1 MADDGRERQRLA
13 SWMAGLGVT
22 GITIIS
28 VTVIFLSTAHDEA
41 SKYVMAAVVP
51 LFASWVA
58 TVLAYYFARE
68 NLRSATDSVASLIS
82 TNAAQLDGV
91 SAKSKMIER
100 TRIVTLSD
108 QFKSA
113 LVTTTLKDIMDFLDQ
128 RGVGRSPIF
137 NPSGAVVQMLHT
149 SAINDFIRKQV
160 DPAKPA
166 APGAKPV
173 DQLTFTDLI
182 ADPQIKR
189 LLESSFDV
197 IAEVATLA
205 DAKAKMNATPD
216 CEDVFVTKTGAR
228 GEVVLGWITDNIV
241 LEASK

>member
-91 SAKSKMIER
+91 SAKSKDR
-100 TRIVTLSD
+100 KSTRLNSSHSLPSRMPS
-108 QFKSA
+108 SA
-113 LVTTTLKDIMDFLDQ
+113 
-128 RGVGRSPIF
+128 
-137 NPSGAVVQMLHT
+137 
-149 SAINDFIRKQV
+149 
-160 DPAKPA
+160 
-166 APGAKPV
+166 
-173 DQLTFTDLI
+173 
-182 ADPQIKR
+182 
-189 LLESSFDV
+189 
-197 IAEVATLA
+197 
-205 DAKAKMNATPD
+205 
-216 CEDVFVTKTGAR
+216 
-228 GEVVLGWITDNIV
+228 
-241 LEASK
+241 